1 MPTLLIRLAGPLQSW
16 GEASRFARR
25 DTRTEPTKSGVLG
38 MLAAAQGR
46 RRTDPI
52 EDMLGL
58 EYAVRVDQPGRILRD
73 FHTAINWETKMSMP
87 LSQRY
92 YLQDAVFVAGV
103 AGGAALVHGLAEAV
117 RRPAHPPYLGRR
129 SCPPARPVWL
139 ATEEKDVRTAVR
151 ETPWQAARWHR
162 EVVDARPLLEMWA
175 DSRPGEES
183 ADSVR
188 DVPLS
193 FDPRRRRYGW
203 RDVTRLDPVPV
214 DNPEGRAEPDFFM
227 AALRG

>member
-1 MPTLLIRLAGPLQSW
+1 MPTLLLSLAGPLQSW
-16 GEASRFARR
+16 GESSRFTRR

-73 FHTAINWETKMSMP
+73 FHTAINWDTKMSMP

-103 AGGAALVHGLAEAV
+103 EGDAALIKGLADAV
-117 RRPAHPPYLGRR
+117 RRPVYPPYLGRR
-129 SCPPARPVWL
+129 SCPPARPIWL
-139 ATEEKDVRTAVR
+139 RTVEKDVRSAVR
-151 ETPWQAARWHR
+151 EEHWQAATWYRATVGEGPR
-162 EVVDARPLLEMWA
+162 LDMWA
-175 DSRPGEES
+175 DSRPGEE
-183 ADSVR
+183 ALDSVR

-193 FDPRRRRYGW
+193 FDPRRRQYGW
-203 RDVTRLDPVPV
+203 RDVSQLAPVAVENPV
-214 DNPEGRAEPDFFM
+214 GRAEPDFM
-227 AALRG
+227 LALG